1 MINLDFIRNKE
12 VPYDLRSDK
21 YSVIY
26 RLSMEKFKEALKSS
40 DMDYQLYCVLR
51 DRHRFILDEEN
62 LY

>member
-12 VPYDLRSDK
+12 IPYDLRSDK

-26 RLSMEKFKEALKSS
+26 RLSIEKFKEALKSS

-51 DRHRFILDEEN
+51 DCHRFILDEEN